1 MNKAIWKEKLLEA
14 VAGLGG
20 EGRAAS
26 DFLRRR
32 KTFIGFWRVRKN
44 VGAFW
49 TFLGTIHFNSFYY
62 SMNSDMTD
70 VSLLTLLI
78 HEVKHL
84 QQGVI
89 LAFSVYGELEEWQ
102 MQFRLYHQLTGT
114 QPRPEII
121 ELLALPLKL
130 DREILK
136 KAVHLMQ
143 VYAGKGYRADLMP
156 LYPFHHEI
164 RYCFLRK

>member
-1 MNKAIWKEKLLEA
+1 MDKVIWKEKLLEA
-14 VAGLGG
+14 VAGLGE

-26 DFLRRR
+26 SFLRSR
-32 KTFIGFWRVRKN
+32 KRFIGFWRVRKN

-62 SMNSDMTD
+62 STNSDVND
-70 VSLLTLLI
+70 ISLLTLLI

-84 QQGVI
+84 QQGFI
-89 LAFSVYGELEEWQ
+89 WAFSAYGELEAWQ
-102 MQFRLYHQLTGT
+102 LQFRLYHQLTGT

-121 ELLALPLKL
+121 ELLALPLKM

-156 LYPFHHEI
+156 LYPFHREI
-164 RYCFLRK
+164 RYWFLHR

>member
-1 MNKAIWKEKLLEA
+1 MDKAIWKEKLLEA
-14 VAGLGG
+14 VAGLG
-20 EGRAAS
+20 EDGRAAS
-26 DFLRRR
+26 EFLRKR

-62 SMNSDMTD
+62 SSNSDVND

-89 LAFSVYGELEEWQ
+89 LAFSAYGELEAWQ
-102 MQFRLYHQLTGT
+102 LQFRLYHQLTGT
-114 QPRPEII
+114 QPRPEIV
-121 ELLALPLKL
+121 ELLALPLSL

-143 VYAGKGYRADLMP
+143 VYAGKAYRVDLMP
-156 LYPFHHEI
+156 LYPFHKEI
-164 RYCFLRK
+164 RYWFSRK